1 MGRRL
6 ELQSKLEDI
15 LGSKNVYYQPPENLK
30 MKYPCFVY
38 EEHVNTPFRAD
49 NIDYLSPEEWDV
61 TLIRTFQDREKINLI
76 RDTIRRKF
84 VYCRWATH
92 FISDGLIHDV
102 YHITY

>member
-38 EEHVNTPFRAD
+38 EDHVTDSVMAD
-49 NIDYLSPEEWDV
+49 NDIYLDEPAWDV
-61 TLIRTFQDREKINLI
+61 TFIRTFQDREKNNQI
-76 RDTIRRKF
+76 RDSIRHKF
-84 VYCRWATH
+84 MYSRWITH
-92 FISDGLIHDV
+92 FISDNLIHDA
-102 YHITY
+102 YLIYY